1 MYTIL
6 VVDDSPFIVD
16 VFVTMLERGGYRTV
30 AAYGGDECLEILKT
44 VTPDLILLDIMMEP
58 MDGWETLE
66 RIKEDPA
73 TKEIPV
79 LMLTAKQLTPAEAQE
94 YGIYIEDYVLKPI
107 THRELYDA
115 IEHVLNRRQSIKSD
129 MDLAKQSGFD
139 AEIITE
145 YARLSKSIDVNR
157 RLMKILETTYN
168 FNDSKVRVSDEISRA
183 IKSMEMNIKFQENR
197 LQQIKGEMSG
207 TKSANLT
214 PAPTI
219 PLPLNTM
226 PAHMDTCIRTLRP
239 SVGMFCLTAP
249 VTISSEETS
258 IVETTILIVDDSPY
272 IVDGL
277 VALLKRK
284 GFNTGCLPWR
294 GRGTCHALQPQ
305 SRTLSSST
313 S

>member
-66 RIKEDPA
+66 RIKEDPV
-73 TKEIPV
+73 TKDIPV

-115 IEHVLNRRQSIKSD
+115 IEHVLNRRQTIKSD
-129 MDLAKQSGFD
+129 IDLARQSGFD

-183 IKSMEMNIKFQENR
+183 IKSMDMNINFQETR
-197 LQQIKGEMSG
+197 LKQIKAEMSG
-207 TKSANLT
+207 TKS
-214 PAPTI
+214 
-219 PLPLNTM
+219 
-226 PAHMDTCIRTLRP
+226 
-239 SVGMFCLTAP
+239 G
-249 VTISSEETS
+249 
-258 IVETTILIVDDSPY
+258 
-272 IVDGL
+272 
-277 VALLKRK
+277 K
-284 GFNTGCLPWR
+284 
-294 GRGTCHALQPQ
+294 
-305 SRTLSSST
+305 
-313 S
+313 

>member
-58 MDGWETLE
+58 MNGWETLE
-66 RIKEDPA
+66 HIKEDPA

-129 MDLAKQSGFD
+129 MNLAQQSGFD
-139 AEIITE
+139 ADVITE
-145 YARLSKSIDVNR
+145 YGRLSKSIDVNR

-168 FNDSKVRVSDEISRA
+168 FNDAKVRVGDDISRA
-183 IKSMEMNIKFQENR
+183 IKGMEANIRFQENR
-197 LQQIKGEMSG
+197 LQQIKADMSG
-207 TKSANLT
+207 TKSGN
-214 PAPTI
+214 
-219 PLPLNTM
+219 
-226 PAHMDTCIRTLRP
+226 
-239 SVGMFCLTAP
+239 
-249 VTISSEETS
+249 
-258 IVETTILIVDDSPY
+258 
-272 IVDGL
+272 
-277 VALLKRK
+277 
-284 GFNTGCLPWR
+284 
-294 GRGTCHALQPQ
+294 
-305 SRTLSSST
+305 
-313 S
+313 

>member
-30 AAYGGDECLEILKT
+30 AAYGGEECLEILKT
-44 VTPDLILLDIMMEP
+44 VNPDLILLDIMMEP

-66 RIKEDPA
+66 HIKENPA

-94 YGIYIEDYVLKPI
+94 YGIYIDDYILKPI

-115 IEHVLNRRQSIKSD
+115 IERVLNRRQSIKSD
-129 MDLAKQSGFD
+129 MDSARQCGFD
-139 AEIITE
+139 AEIISE

-168 FNDSKVRVSDEISRA
+168 YNESKVGISDDISRA
-183 IKSMEMNIKFQENR
+183 RKNMETNIKFQENR

-207 TKSANLT
+207 CK
-214 PAPTI
+214 
-219 PLPLNTM
+219 
-226 PAHMDTCIRTLRP
+226 
-239 SVGMFCLTAP
+239 F
-249 VTISSEETS
+249 
-258 IVETTILIVDDSPY
+258 
-272 IVDGL
+272 
-277 VALLKRK
+277 
-284 GFNTGCLPWR
+284 
-294 GRGTCHALQPQ
+294 GT
-305 SRTLSSST
+305 
-313 S
+313 